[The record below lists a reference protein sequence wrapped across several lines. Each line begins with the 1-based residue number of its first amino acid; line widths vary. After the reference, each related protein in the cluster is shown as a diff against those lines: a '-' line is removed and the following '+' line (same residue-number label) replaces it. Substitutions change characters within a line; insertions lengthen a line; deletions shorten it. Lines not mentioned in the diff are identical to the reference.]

1 MINNAKNQ
9 LLELLKNLGC
19 SENCANFQSIHT
31 SFSGFYSSTV
41 RVNFPNGY
49 VVQGVSESK
58 GKPAAEIAA
67 AQIVLNLIV
76 KNYPEFLVNWD
87 EIYVEAQAGD
97 ALIKLSIYLSTDLK
111 SSDNKSKQLQ
121 SLESNFNLAKVF
133 DHWKVQGDPEL
144 AIWGTNLSQERKAT
158 LVEALLWRRFNSQV
172 LTIDASTKLQVLLST
187 LQSQNFAL

>member
-87 EIYVEAQAGD
+87 EINVEAQAGD
-97 ALIKLSIYLSTDLK
+97 ALIKLSVYLSSQSKNSHD
-111 SSDNKSKQLQ
+111 KSKQLQ
-121 SLESNFNLAKVF
+121 HLESDSNLAKVF
-133 DHWKVQGDPEL
+133 DRWKAQGDPDL
-144 AIWGTNLSQERKAT
+144 AIWGINLSEKRKAT
-158 LVEALLWRRFNSQV
+158 LVEDLLWGRFSNQV

-187 LQSQNFAL
+187 LQS